1 MGDFLKFSV
10 FLALLPRNIAL
21 LRSQC
26 LHCMLYWPGPVLLTS
41 LCSTLSPQACLTAQI
56 WLFWE
61 RDEPKVGS
69 TFQHLVLLSLCC
81 ALPQCRPWHLYISAD
96 DTAGNCYQTSQM
108 PACLSLAWIGKVR
121 LLSWNCFTWE
131 GIRAAAKGIA
141 RRAAPR
147 HTPFQPIC
155 IYSTAW
161 VCSCSQWL

>member
-1 MGDFLKFSV
+1 MGGFLKFSV
-10 FLALLPRNIAL
+10 LLALLPKMHWFSEVRCFYRL
-21 LRSQC
+21 LYC
-26 LHCMLYWPGPVLLTS
+26 PGTVLLTS
-41 LCSTLSPQACLTAQI
+41 LCSTLSPYACLTAQI

-69 TFQHLVLLSLCC
+69 VLQQLVLLSLCC

-108 PACLSLAWIGKVR
+108 PACLSLAWVGKAR
-121 LLSWNCFTWE
+121 LLSWNCFTWG
-131 GIRAAAKGIA
+131 GIRAAAEGIA

-147 HTPFQPIC
+147 HTPFQPIS